1 MHRLRFLQLP
11 AHSHTVALA
20 SMAAFGTQVV
30 FALLM
35 LRLFSPQAVGE
46 FSLLS
51 QIGFFWMTLALAQAP
66 LSLLANAGVP
76 AHQALRAAW
85 RSSLLRG
92 VWLLPVAA
100 LAVWLSGLAT
110 LSALVW
116 VLLLAASQMAWTLAQ
131 SFTLRVGTRWQQA
144 AVRVVPPLTAALAA
158 LCGAWLDASGPT
170 LVASAV
176 LGYAVGAVWLLPAW
190 RPAQLVAPSDAFTPS
205 GKLQQATDPRQQIRR
220 DLEDDLAQAQADA
233 RAEALP
239 HVVSAQQS
247 DPRSARLRFAHTLCD
262 ALLATSVVVVWQR
275 LYGAQDTG
283 WLTALLRVLGFVPA
297 LVHMAWAQ
305 VVLAQGEAT
314 PPTHTTA
321 LGAASPGVVPGVAA
335 DAPQPHTRARHAPR
349 MAWLMGLGAAA
360 CVAAL
365 AGGCALAL
373 DGDWL
378 DARWSGVLA
387 YLLPVA
393 VWQAAACVLAAFSHR
408 PFQTQAAV
416 RYSWACIA
424 LTGVQALVLWWPVVI
439 GTSID
444 ATQHITAFASVSGL
458 GLLALSVWLA
468 RLR

>member
-1 MHRLRFLQLP
+1 MVRRRFLSLP
-11 AHSHTVALA
+11 ANSHTVALA
-20 SMAAFGTQVV
+20 SLAAFGTQVV

-76 AHQALRAAW
+76 AHQALRGAW
-85 RSSLLRG
+85 RSSLQRG

-100 LAVWLSGLAT
+100 LAVWLSGLHT
-110 LSALVW
+110 LSALGW
-116 VLLLAASQMAWTLAQ
+116 VLLLALSQMAWMLAQ
-131 SFTLRVGTRWQQA
+131 SYTLRAGTRAQQA
-144 AVRVVPPLTAALAA
+144 AVRVLPPLTAALAA

-190 RPAQLVAPSDAFTPS
+190 RQAQVVAHSDAFTPS
-205 GKLQQATDPRQQIRR
+205 GELEQATDPRQQITR
-220 DLEDDLAQAQADA
+220 DVADDRAQVRADS
-233 RAEALP
+233 RVEALP
-239 HVVSAQQS
+239 HVVCARQS
-247 DPRSARLRFAHTLCD
+247 DPRSARLRFAHTLAD

-314 PPTHTTA
+314 PNTHTTA
-321 LGAASPGVVPGVAA
+321 LGAATPSVAPGVAA
-335 DAPQPHTRARHAPR
+335 DSPQPHSRAHHAPR
-349 MAWLMGLGAAA
+349 MAWLLGLGAAA

-365 AGGCALAL
+365 AWVCALAL
-373 DGDWL
+373 DWGWL

-393 VWQAAACVLAAFSHR
+393 LWQAAACVLAAFSHR

-424 LTGVQALVLWWPVVI
+424 LTAFQAVVLWWPVLM
-439 GTSID
+439 GTSVD
-444 ATQHITAFASVSGL
+444 AVQHITAFASVSGV
-458 GLLALSVWLA
+458 GLLALSLWLA

>member
-85 RSSLLRG
+85 RGSLLRG

-158 LCGAWLDASGPT
+158 LCGAWLDASGAT

-190 RPAQLVAPSDAFTPS
+190 RPAQVIAPSDAFTPS
-205 GKLQQATDPRQQIRR
+205 GKLKQATDPRQQITR
-220 DLEDDLAQAQADA
+220 DLEDDRAQAQADA

-239 HVVSAQQS
+239 HVVCAQQS
-247 DPRSARLRFAHTLCD
+247 DTRSVRLRFAHTLCD

-305 VVLAQGEAT
+305 VVLAQGEPHSSAR
-314 PPTHTTA
+314 PASRTA
-321 LGAASPGVVPGVAA
+321 W
-335 DAPQPHTRARHAPR
+335 
-349 MAWLMGLGAAA
+349 MMGLGAAA

-365 AGGCALAL
+365 SWVCALAL
-373 DGDWL
+373 DWGWL

-387 YLLPVA
+387 YVLPVA
-393 VWQAAACVLAAFSHR
+393 LWQAGACVLAAFSHR

-416 RYSWACIA
+416 RYSWACLA
-424 LTGVQALVLWWPVVI
+424 LTGVQAVVLWWPVLF
-439 GTSID
+439 SSSLD
-444 ATQHITAFASVSGL
+444 ATQHITAFAGVSGV
-458 GLLALSVWLA
+458 GLLALSLWLA

>member
-1 MHRLRFLQLP
+1 MVRRRFLPLP
-11 AHSHTVALA
+11 ANSHTVALA
-20 SMAAFGTQVV
+20 SLAAFGTQVV

-76 AHQALRAAW
+76 APQALRGAW
-85 RSSLLRG
+85 RSSLQRG
-92 VWLLPVAA
+92 IWLLPVAA

-110 LSALVW
+110 LSALGW
-116 VLLLAASQMAWTLAQ
+116 VLLLALSQMAWMLAQ
-131 SFTLRVGTRWQQA
+131 SYTLRAGTRAQQA
-144 AVRVVPPLTAALAA
+144 AVRVLPPLTAALAA

-190 RPAQLVAPSDAFTPS
+190 RQAQGVAPSDAFTPS
-205 GKLQQATDPRQQIRR
+205 GELEQA
-220 DLEDDLAQAQADA
+220 
-233 RAEALP
+233 
-239 HVVSAQQS
+239 S
-247 DPRSARLRFAHTLCD
+247 DPRSARLRFAHTLAD

-305 VVLAQGEAT
+305 VVLAQGENT
-314 PPTHTTA
+314 PPTHTAA
-321 LGAASPGVVPGVAA
+321 LGAASPSVVPGVAA
-335 DAPQPHTRARHAPR
+335 DAPQSHTRARHAPR
-349 MAWLMGLGAAA
+349 VAWWLGLGAAA

-365 AGGCALAL
+365 AGVCALAL
-373 DGDWL
+373 DWGWL
-378 DARWSGVLA
+378 EARWSGVLA

-393 VWQAAACVLAAFSHR
+393 LWQATACVLAAFSHR

-424 LTGVQALVLWWPVVI
+424 LTTVQAVVLWWPVLM
-439 GTSID
+439 GTSVD
-444 ATQHITAFASVSGL
+444 AVQHITAFAGVSSV
-458 GLLALSVWLA
+458 GLLALALWLA

>member
-85 RSSLLRG
+85 RGSLLRG

-100 LAVWLSGLAT
+100 MAVWLSGLAT

-116 VLLLAASQMAWTLAQ
+116 VLLLAASQMAWMLAQ

-158 LCGAWLDASGPT
+158 LCGAWLDTSGAT

-176 LGYAVGAVWLLPAW
+176 LGYAVGAVWLLQAW
-190 RPAQLVAPSDAFTPS
+190 RRNTDI
-205 GKLQQATDPRQQIRR
+205 GHELQPQEVTT
-220 DLEDDLAQAQADA
+220 
-233 RAEALP
+233 
-239 HVVSAQQS
+239 QS

-335 DAPQPHTRARHAPR
+335 DALQPHTRARHAPR
-349 MAWLMGLGAAA
+349 MAWWLGLGAAA

-365 AGGCALAL
+365 TGVCALAL
-373 DGDWL
+373 DWEWL

-393 VWQAAACVLAAFSHR
+393 LWQAAACVLAAFSHR

-439 GTSID
+439 GTSVD
-444 ATQHITAFASVSGL
+444 AVQHITAFAGVSSV
-458 GLLALSVWLA
+458 GLLALSLWLA

>member
-1 MHRLRFLQLP
+1 MFRRRFLPLP
-11 AHSHTVALA
+11 ANSHTVALA
-20 SMAAFGTQVV
+20 SLVAFGTQVV

-76 AHQALRAAW
+76 AHQALRDAW
-85 RSSLLRG
+85 RSSLQRG

-116 VLLLAASQMAWTLAQ
+116 VLLLALSQMAWTLAQ
-131 SFTLRVGTRWQQA
+131 SFTLRAGTRAQQA
-144 AVRVVPPLTAALAA
+144 AVRVLPPLTAALAA
-158 LCGAWLDASGPT
+158 LAGAWVQASGPT

-176 LGYAVGAVWLLPAW
+176 LGYTVGAVWLLPAW
-190 RPAQLVAPSDAFTPS
+190 WPAQVVAPRDTFTPS
-205 GKLQQATDPRQQIRR
+205 GEWQPA
-220 DLEDDLAQAQADA
+220 
-233 RAEALP
+233 
-239 HVVSAQQS
+239 S
-247 DPRSARLRFAHTLCD
+247 DPRSTRLRFAHTLAD

-305 VVLAQGEAT
+305 VVLAQGEPHSSAR
-314 PPTHTTA
+314 PASRTA
-321 LGAASPGVVPGVAA
+321 W
-335 DAPQPHTRARHAPR
+335 
-349 MAWLMGLGAAA
+349 MMGLGAAA

-365 AGGCALAL
+365 SWVCALAL
-373 DGDWL
+373 DWGWL

-387 YLLPVA
+387 YVLPVA
-393 VWQAAACVLAAFSHR
+393 LWQAGACVLAAFSHR

-416 RYSWACIA
+416 RYSWACLA
-424 LTGVQALVLWWPVVI
+424 LTGVQAVVLWWPVLF
-439 GTSID
+439 SSSLD
-444 ATQHITAFASVSGL
+444 ATQHITAFAGVSGV
-458 GLLALSVWLA
+458 GLLALSLWLA

>member
-1 MHRLRFLQLP
+1 MSRLRFLQLP

-20 SMAAFGTQVV
+20 SVAAFGTQVV

-35 LRLFSPQAVGE
+35 LRLFTPQAVGE

-144 AVRVVPPLTAALAA
+144 AVRVLPPLTAALAA
-158 LCGAWLDASGPT
+158 LCGAWLDASGAT

-190 RPAQLVAPSDAFTPS
+190 RHGPVDAPSNAFKP
-205 GKLQQATDPRQQIRR
+205 GGPLEPATDPHHAITRSSEK
-220 DLEDDLAQAQADA
+220 DGAQAQAY
-233 RAEALP
+233 
-239 HVVSAQQS
+239 AQLASQPDNFVTQS
-247 DPRSARLRFAHTLCD
+247 DPRSARLRLAHTLCD
-262 ALLATSVVVVWQR
+262 ALLATSLVVVWQR

-305 VVLAQGEAT
+305 VVLAQGE
-314 PPTHTTA
+314 
-321 LGAASPGVVPGVAA
+321 
-335 DAPQPHTRARHAPR
+335 PHTSAYPASR

-365 AGGCALAL
+365 AWLCALAL
-373 DGDWL
+373 GVGWL
-378 DARWSGVLA
+378 DARWSGVWA

-393 VWQAAACVLAAFSHR
+393 FWQAGACVLAAFSHR

-416 RYSWACIA
+416 RYSWACMA
-424 LTGVQALVLWWPVVI
+424 LTGVQAVVLWWPVLT
-439 GTSID
+439 GSRLD
-444 ATQHITAFASVSGL
+444 AAQLMTAFASVSGV

>member
-1 MHRLRFLQLP
+1 MFRRRFLQLP
-11 AHSHTVALA
+11 ANSHTVALA
-20 SMAAFGTQVV
+20 SLVAFGTQVV

-85 RSSLLRG
+85 RGSLLRG

-131 SFTLRVGTRWQQA
+131 SFTLRAGTRAQQA
-144 AVRVVPPLTAALAA
+144 AVRVLPPLTAALAA
-158 LCGAWLDASGPT
+158 LAGAWVQASGPT

-176 LGYAVGAVWLLPAW
+176 LGYTVGAVWLLPAW
-190 RPAQLVAPSDAFTPS
+190 WPAQVVAPRDTFTPS
-205 GKLQQATDPRQQIRR
+205 GEWQPA
-220 DLEDDLAQAQADA
+220 
-233 RAEALP
+233 
-239 HVVSAQQS
+239 S
-247 DPRSARLRFAHTLCD
+247 DPRSTRLRFAHTLAD

-373 DGDWL
+373 DGEWL

>member
-1 MHRLRFLQLP
+1 MVRRRFLQLP
-11 AHSHTVALA
+11 ANSHTVALA
-20 SMAAFGTQVV
+20 SLAAFGTQVV

-76 AHQALRAAW
+76 AHQALRGAW
-85 RSSLLRG
+85 RSSLQRG
-92 VWLLPVAA
+92 MWLLPMAA

-116 VLLLAASQMAWTLAQ
+116 VLLLAVTQMAWTLAQ
-131 SFTLRVGTRWQQA
+131 SFTLRAGTRAQQA
-144 AVRVVPPLTAALAA
+144 AVRVLPPLTAALAA

-170 LVASAV
+170 LVMSAV

-190 RPAQLVAPSDAFTPS
+190 WPMQVVAPRDAFTPS
-205 GKLQQATDPRQQIRR
+205 GEWQPA
-220 DLEDDLAQAQADA
+220 
-233 RAEALP
+233 
-239 HVVSAQQS
+239 S
-247 DPRSARLRFAHTLCD
+247 DPRSTRLRFAHTLAD

-305 VVLAQGEAT
+305 VVLAQGEPHASAH
-314 PPTHTTA
+314 PTSRT
-321 LGAASPGVVPGVAA
+321 
-335 DAPQPHTRARHAPR
+335 
-349 MAWLMGLGAAA
+349 AWLLGLGAAA

-365 AGGCALAL
+365 SWVCALAL
-373 DGDWL
+373 DWGWL

-387 YLLPVA
+387 YVLPVA
-393 VWQAAACVLAAFSHR
+393 LWQAGACVLAAFSHR

-416 RYSWACIA
+416 RYSWACLA
-424 LTGVQALVLWWPVVI
+424 LTGVQAVVLWWPVFI
-439 GTSID
+439 RSSLD
-444 ATQHITAFASVSGL
+444 ATQHITAFAGVSGV
-458 GLLALSVWLA
+458 GLLALSLWLA

>member
-1 MHRLRFLQLP
+1 MRRLRFLQLP
-11 AHSHTVALA
+11 AHSHTVAFA

-85 RSSLLRG
+85 RGSLLRG

-144 AVRVVPPLTAALAA
+144 AVRVVPPLTAALTA
-158 LCGAWLDASGPT
+158 LCGAWLDASGAT

-190 RPAQLVAPSDAFTPS
+190 RPAQVIAPSDAFTPS
-205 GKLQQATDPRQQIRR
+205 GPLEPATDPHHAITRSSEK
-220 DLEDDLAQAQADA
+220 DGAQAQAYTHLA
-233 RAEALP
+233 SQPENF
-239 HVVSAQQS
+239 VTQS

-321 LGAASPGVVPGVAA
+321 LGAASPGVLPGVAA

-349 MAWLMGLGAAA
+349 MAWLLGLGAAA

-365 AGGCALAL
+365 TGVCALAL
-373 DGDWL
+373 DWEWL

-424 LTGVQALVLWWPVVI
+424 LTAFQALVLWWPVVI
-439 GTSID
+439 STSID